1 MAKLPALVDQA
12 TNRAVLAL
20 RPVMNPLQ
28 AQWNALPP
36 GARRLVVI
44 GAAVL
49 ATGFVVAFGWLPA
62 ARARDALTTR
72 LPQLEAQLAIMRNQV
87 EEVNA
92 FAKAPATSIV
102 PRTTGDVAALQSI
115 FGREAQVNAVADG
128 FRIVIPATGYA
139 NWWDK
144 TGEALNRHTLVLRAA
159 SLARVDGA
167 VNTVPAVAIDMR
179 LGVEARVAG
188 STGNTASVRQGQ

>member
-1 MAKLPALVDQA
+1 MATLPARVDQA

-20 RPVMNPLQ
+20 QPLMNPLQ
-28 AQWNALPP
+28 AQWTALAP

-44 GAAVL
+44 GAILL
-49 ATGFVVAFGWLPA
+49 ASGFVVAFGWLPA
-62 ARARDALTTR
+62 ARAREALNLR
-72 LPQLEAQLAIMRNQV
+72 LPQLEAQLATMRIQA
-87 EEVNA
+87 EEVSA
-92 FAKAPATSIV
+92 LAKAPLTSIV
-102 PRTTGDVAALQSI
+102 PRTAADVAALQSI

-128 FRIVIPATGYA
+128 FRIVMPATGYA

-167 VNTVPAVAIDMR
+167 VNAVPAVAVDMR

-188 STGNTASVRQGQ
+188 STGNPAPVRQGQ

>member
-1 MAKLPALVDQA
+1 MATLPARVDQA

-20 RPVMNPLQ
+20 QPLMNPLQ
-28 AQWNALPP
+28 AQWNALAP

-44 GAAVL
+44 GTILL
-49 ATGFVVAFGWLPA
+49 ASGFVVAFGWLPA
-62 ARARDALTTR
+62 ARAREALNLR
-72 LPQLEAQLAIMRNQV
+72 LPQLEAQLATMRIQA
-87 EEVNA
+87 EEVSA
-92 FAKAPATSIV
+92 LAKAPLTSIV
-102 PRTTGDVAALQSI
+102 PRTAADVAALQSI

-128 FRIVIPATGYA
+128 FRIVMPATGYA

-167 VNTVPAVAIDMR
+167 VNVGAAVAVDMR
-179 LGVEARVAG
+179 LGVEARVGG
-188 STGNTASVRQGQ
+188 STGNPAPVRQGQ